1 MDTATKTEIGASE
14 TVSQGVVQK
23 LQKLLVI

>member
-14 TVSQGVVQK
+14 TACQGVVQK
-23 LQKLLVI
+23 LQKVQVI

>member
-14 TVSQGVVQK
+14 TASQGVVQK
-23 LQKLLVI
+23 LQKLQVI